1 MDPLLID
8 GETLTIED
16 VHQVAFDRRP
26 VALHPDAAQKMSRSR
41 AVIEAIVN
49 EDRAVYGVSTGF
61 GKLSDVHIGH
71 DQITPLQHNLV
82 RSHAAGVGDP
92 FSEEEVRAL
101 MLLRANVLAKGL
113 SGARPAV
120 AERLCDL
127 LNHHFYPV
135 VPCRGSVGAS
145 GDLAPLAHLALVLI
159 GEGEVFSA
167 SAKVT
172 GREVLDGL
180 GMAPLKLQAKEGLA
194 LLNGTQATLAA
205 GVICWRRARQLLD
218 LSDLAGAMSLEALK
232 GSPVAYDPRI
242 HQARPHRGQIEVA
255 KRLSQFLRESEIRQ
269 SHIDCGR
276 IQDAYS
282 LRCIPQVHG
291 PVRESL
297 AYVRNVTAVE
307 LNSATDNPLVFADG
321 KNSSEVLSGGNFHG
335 QSLGLAF
342 DFMAMALATLSNISE
357 RRIERLLN
365 PEYGDLPA
373 FLADHP
379 GLNSGFM
386 IAQVTAAALA
396 SENKVLSHPASVD
409 SIPTSGNKEDHVPM
423 AMGAALKL
431 KHVVANLE
439 RILANE
445 FLCAAQGIDYLRP
458 LKAGVTVE
466 AAYQYIRNR
475 ISHVSV
481 DRALSK
487 DIEQMICIM
496 KEPDFIRF
504 AEDPA

>member
-8 GETLTIED
+8 GESLTIEN
-16 VHQVAFDRRP
+16 VHEVAFDRRR
-26 VALHPDAAQKMSRSR
+26 VALHSTAVTKMSQSR
-41 AVIEAIVN
+41 AVIDAIVT

-61 GKLSDVHIGH
+61 GKLSDVHISH
-71 DQITPLQHNLV
+71 EEITQLQHNLV
-82 RSHAAGVGDP
+82 RSHATGMGDP

-120 AERLCDL
+120 VERLCDL

-159 GEGEVFSA
+159 GEGEVFSV
-167 SAKVT
+167 STRIT
-172 GREVLDGL
+172 GREALEGIGVQPLD
-180 GMAPLKLQAKEGLA
+180 LQAKEGLA

-205 GVICWRRARQLLD
+205 GVICWRRAKQLLD
-218 LSDLAGAMSLEALK
+218 MADLAGAMSLEALK

-242 HQARPHRGQIEVA
+242 HRARPHRGQVEVA
-255 KRLSQFLRESEIRQ
+255 RRLSLFLRGSEIRE
-269 SHIDCGR
+269 SHINCER

-282 LRCIPQVHG
+282 LRCMPQVHG
-291 PVRESL
+291 PVRECL
-297 AYVRNVTAVE
+297 DYVKNVAAVE
-307 LNSATDNPLVFADG
+307 MNSATDNPLVFADDG
-321 KNSSEVLSGGNFHG
+321 RAGEVLSGGNFHG

-342 DFMAMALATLSNISE
+342 DFMTMSLATLANISE

-365 PEYGDLPA
+365 PEYGDLPP

-386 IAQVTAAALA
+386 IAQVAAAALA

-431 KHVVANLE
+431 KQVVTNLE
-439 RILANE
+439 RILAIE
-445 FLCAAQGIDYLRP
+445 FLCAAQGVDYLRP

-466 AAYQYIRNR
+466 AAYQYIRRR
-475 ISHVSV
+475 ITHVSA
-481 DRALSK
+481 DRVLSK
-487 DIEQMICIM
+487 DIEQMMAIM
-496 KEPDFIRF
+496 NETDFIRF
-504 AEDPA
+504 AQDV

>member
-8 GETLTIED
+8 GESLTVEN
-16 VHQVAFDRRP
+16 VYEVAFDRRP
-26 VALHPDAAQKMSRSR
+26 VRLHPGAIQKMGRSR
-41 AVIEAIVN
+41 AVVDAIVK
-49 EDRAVYGVSTGF
+49 EARPVYGISTGF
-61 GKLSDVHIGH
+61 GKLSDVHIGA
-71 DQITPLQHNLV
+71 DDISQLQHNLV
-82 RSHAAGVGDP
+82 RSHASGIGEP

-101 MLLRANVLAKGL
+101 ILLRANVLAKGL
-113 SGARPAV
+113 SGVRPAIV
-120 AERLCDL
+120 DRLCDL
-127 LNHHFYPV
+127 LNHHLYPV
-135 VPCRGSVGAS
+135 IPCRGSVGAS

-180 GMAPLKLQAKEGLA
+180 GIAPLKLQAKEGLA

-205 GVICWRRARQLLD
+205 GIISWRRAKQLLD

-232 GSPVAYDPRI
+232 GSPVAYDSRI
-242 HQARPHRGQIEVA
+242 HQARPHRGQVEVA
-255 KRLSQFLRESEIRQ
+255 ARLSRFLRDSEIRQ

-297 AYVRNVTAVE
+297 EYVRNVTAVE
-307 LNSATDNPLVFADG
+307 LNSATDNPLVFAGDA
-321 KNSSEVLSGGNFHG
+321 SPPDVLSGGNFHG

-342 DFMAMALATLSNISE
+342 DFMTMSLATLSNISE

-365 PEYGDLPA
+365 PEYGDLPP
-373 FLADHP
+373 FLADNP

-386 IAQVTAAALA
+386 IAQVAAAALA

-423 AMGAALKL
+423 AMGAVLKL
-431 KHVVANLE
+431 KQVVANLE
-439 RILANE
+439 RIIAIE

-458 LKAGVTVE
+458 LKAGIAVE
-466 AAYQYIRNR
+466 AAYQYIRRR
-475 ISHVSV
+475 ISHVPV
-481 DRALSK
+481 DRVLSK
-487 DIEQMICIM
+487 DIEQMIGVM
-496 KEPDFIRF
+496 SEVDFMRF
-504 AEDPA
+504 AQDV